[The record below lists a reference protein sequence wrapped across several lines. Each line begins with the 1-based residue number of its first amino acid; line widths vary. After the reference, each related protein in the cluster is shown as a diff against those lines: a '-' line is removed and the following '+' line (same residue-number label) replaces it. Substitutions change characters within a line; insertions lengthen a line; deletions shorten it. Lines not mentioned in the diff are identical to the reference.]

1 MTKWQLARYLIEAKK
16 NIDTL
21 LYIKENQKLLG
32 NIDLRARIA
41 TTCQQFYINCCV
53 VLDKS
58 FPKDKKKICQNEII
72 SSIYYERDKNSA
84 HKDEDY
90 KRQKYNTPDELIAIL
105 KNQLAEVRNLC
116 KDFLPENLTLDY
128 VPHDKELFRFAYR
141 VNPEIEKDVFT
152 VKYPA
157 SVFHSYQLS
166 EEGQH
171 YFRDFDTTEQDRRIA
186 KQFGYDY
193 DAMIQK
199 RKVLQSVDDIQEMS
213 ESERQRQ
220 AVIVEN
226 GLNSYE
232 GLQNRQDFCIKINIL
247 FGYNAWSTP
256 VWEPLEMIEELKSI
270 GFYDQFEIVHLEK
283 VQDEES
289 QKKVQAIL
297 EKYKCKNLKN

>member
-21 LYIKENQKLLG
+21 LYIKENLELLV
-32 NIDLRARIA
+32 NIDLRARMA
-41 TTCQQFYINCCV
+41 ATCQQFYINCCI

-58 FPKDKKKICQNEII
+58 FPKDKKKICQNEVIA
-72 SSIYYERDKNSA
+72 SIYYERDKNSA
-84 HKDEDY
+84 HKDENY

-116 KDFLPENLTLDY
+116 KDFLPESLTLDY

-141 VNPEIEKDVFT
+141 VNPEIENNVNIL
-152 VKYPA
+152 KYP
-157 SVFHSYQLS
+157 
-166 EEGQH
+166 
-171 YFRDFDTTEQDRRIA
+171 YFREFDATEEDSSIA
-186 KQFGYDY
+186 KESGCDY
-193 DAMIQK
+193 DKEMEHP
-199 RKVLQSVDDIQEMS
+199 VLQSVDDIQEMT
-213 ESERQRQ
+213 EKEKHQQ
-220 AVIVEN
+220 AVIVDN

-247 FGYNAWSTP
+247 FDYNAWSTP
-256 VWEPLEMIEELKSI
+256 VWETLKMIEELKSI

-297 EKYKCKNLKN
+297 EKYKCKNLKS

>member
-1 MTKWQLARYLIEAKK
+1 
-16 NIDTL
+16 
-21 LYIKENQKLLG
+21 
-32 NIDLRARIA
+32 
-41 TTCQQFYINCCV
+41 

-84 HKDEDY
+84 HKDENY

-256 VWEPLEMIEELKSI
+256 VWETLEMIEELKSI

>member
-1 MTKWQLARYLIEAKK
+1 M
-16 NIDTL
+16 
-21 LYIKENQKLLG
+21 
-32 NIDLRARIA
+32 
-41 TTCQQFYINCCV
+41 
-53 VLDKS
+53 LDKS

-84 HKDEDY
+84 HKDENY

-171 YFRDFDTTEQDRRIA
+171 YFRCFDTTEQDKRTA
-186 KQFGYDY
+186 KMFGYDY
-193 DAMIQK
+193 DKMIQ
-199 RKVLQSVDDIQEMS
+199 RQVLQSVDDVREMS
-213 ESERQRQ
+213 DAEKQRQ
-220 AVIVEN
+220 AIIIEN

-232 GLQNRQDFCIKINIL
+232 GLQNRQEACIKCNLLYGLDMWVRPNIK
-247 FGYNAWSTP
+247 FF
-256 VWEPLEMIEELKSI
+256 EMIEELKAI

>member
-21 LYIKENQKLLG
+21 LYIKENLELLV
-32 NIDLRARIA
+32 NIDLRARMA
-41 TTCQQFYINCCV
+41 ATCQQFYINCCI

-58 FPKDKKKICQNEII
+58 FPKDKKKICQNEVIA
-72 SSIYYERDKNSA
+72 SIYYERDKNSA
-84 HKDEDY
+84 HKDENY

-116 KDFLPENLTLDY
+116 KDFLPESLTLDY

-141 VNPEIEKDVFT
+141 VNPEIENNVNIL
-152 VKYPA
+152 KYP
-157 SVFHSYQLS
+157 
-166 EEGQH
+166 
-171 YFRDFDTTEQDRRIA
+171 YFREFDATEEDSSIA
-186 KQFGYDY
+186 KESGCDY
-193 DAMIQK
+193 DNEMEHP
-199 RKVLQSVDDIQEMS
+199 VLQSVDDIQEMT
-213 ESERQRQ
+213 EKEKHQQ
-220 AVIVEN
+220 AVIVDN

-247 FGYNAWSTP
+247 FDYNAWSTP
-256 VWEPLEMIEELKSI
+256 VWETLKMIEELKSI

-297 EKYKCKNLKN
+297 EKYKCKNLKS

>member
-41 TTCQQFYINCCV
+41 ATCQQFYINCCV

-84 HKDEDY
+84 HKDENY

-128 VPHDKELFRFAYR
+128 VPHDKGLFRFAYR
-141 VNPEIEKDVFT
+141 VNPEIENNVNIL
-152 VKYPA
+152 KYP
-157 SVFHSYQLS
+157 
-166 EEGQH
+166 
-171 YFRDFDTTEQDRRIA
+171 YFREFDATEEDSRIA
-186 KQFGYDY
+186 KESGCDY
-193 DAMIQK
+193 DNEK
-199 RKVLQSVDDIQEMS
+199 EHPVLQSVDDIQEMT
-213 ESERQRQ
+213 EEEKHRQ
-220 AVIVEN
+220 AVIVDN

-256 VWEPLEMIEELKSI
+256 VWETLKMIEELKSI

-297 EKYKCKNLKN
+297 EKYKCKNLKS

>member
-1 MTKWQLARYLIEAKK
+1 MMKWQLARYLIDAKK

-21 LYIKENQKLLG
+21 LYIKENQELLV

-41 TTCQQFYINCCV
+41 TTCQQFYINCCI

-58 FPKDKKKICQNEII
+58 FPKDKKKICQNEVIA
-72 SSIYYERDKNSA
+72 SIYYERDKNSA
-84 HKDEDY
+84 HKDENY

-116 KDFLPENLTLDY
+116 KDFLPEILTLDY

-141 VNPEIEKDVFT
+141 VNPEIENNVNIL
-152 VKYPA
+152 KYP
-157 SVFHSYQLS
+157 
-166 EEGQH
+166 
-171 YFRDFDTTEQDRRIA
+171 YFREFDATEEDSSIA
-186 KQFGYDY
+186 KESGCDY
-193 DAMIQK
+193 DNEMEHP
-199 RKVLQSVDDIQEMS
+199 VLQSVDDIQEMT
-213 ESERQRQ
+213 EKEKHQQ
-220 AVIVEN
+220 AVIVDN

-247 FGYNAWSTP
+247 FDYNAWSTP
-256 VWEPLEMIEELKSI
+256 VWETLKMIEELKSI

-297 EKYKCKNLKN
+297 EKYKCKNLKS

>member
-1 MTKWQLARYLIEAKK
+1 M
-16 NIDTL
+16 
-21 LYIKENQKLLG
+21 
-32 NIDLRARIA
+32 
-41 TTCQQFYINCCV
+41 
-53 VLDKS
+53 
-58 FPKDKKKICQNEII
+58 
-72 SSIYYERDKNSA
+72 
-84 HKDEDY
+84 
-90 KRQKYNTPDELIAIL
+90 
-105 KNQLAEVRNLC
+105 
-116 KDFLPENLTLDY
+116 
-128 VPHDKELFRFAYR
+128 
-141 VNPEIEKDVFT
+141 
-152 VKYPA
+152 KYPA

-256 VWEPLEMIEELKSI
+256 VWETLEMIEELKSI